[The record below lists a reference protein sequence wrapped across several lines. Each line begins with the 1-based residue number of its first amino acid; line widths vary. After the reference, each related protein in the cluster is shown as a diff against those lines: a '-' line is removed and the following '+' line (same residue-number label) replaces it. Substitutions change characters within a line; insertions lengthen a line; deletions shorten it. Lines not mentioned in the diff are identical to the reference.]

1 MSFPR
6 ARSRRSPARA
16 GEVARLLREHLRRA
30 RGPVDRRA
38 VGPRG
43 PRDAG
48 PEVVGARA
56 RVEDGAERE
65 REIEGRA
72 GAPARRVRGERQGE
86 EAPRR
91 AAGDAEGRAEAP
103 ARLGDVR
110 EVAQRRRVRM
120 RRALAEGRVD
130 DHQAPRREGPRLG
143 RVALAVA
150 RREAAAVREHRDAER
165 RARGVRR
172 HRRAVEGLVALRR
185 RVGARV
191 DDGAVAH
198 LQRVAEDAHGEGL
211 VRGGAGAV
219 LLRGADAGAE
229 DGGHE
234 RRTRAHARIGSPAL
248 QLVAALARRRRG
260 DSATQLGLGAKAH
273 SSSSQQQLTAR
284 KPCAKTQVQDC
295 GNLL

>member
-103 ARLGDVR
+103 ARRGDVR

-172 HRRAVEGLVALRR
+172 HRRAVEGLVARRR

-234 RRTRAHARIGSPAL
+234 RRTRAHARIGSPTL
-248 QLVAALARRRRG
+248 QLGAALARRRRG

-273 SSSSQQQLTAR
+273 SSSSPQQLTAR
-284 KPCAKTQVQDC
+284 KPCAKTVVI
-295 GNLL
+295 